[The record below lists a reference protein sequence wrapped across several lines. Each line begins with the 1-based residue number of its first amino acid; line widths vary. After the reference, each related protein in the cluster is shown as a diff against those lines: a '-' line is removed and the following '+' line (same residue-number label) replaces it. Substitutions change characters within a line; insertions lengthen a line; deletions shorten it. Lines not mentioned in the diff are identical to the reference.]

1 MIFVYYSYMKI
12 ANIYTTSKFESELYN
27 ITDKKENL
35 IQGVPTLIIGW
46 QNAKKLYPDVDI
58 LNWKIDENTYWTFG
72 KRERRNEYEE
82 KLDKFLE
89 LSVSM
94 LDKTTV
100 YRFINLLSETNDVKK
115 ALLSKISSD
124 SKKAAL
130 KYYDMLYITESDYN
144 VVYGISLR
152 DIDYEGK
159 DRNCVL
165 NLIKGN
171 SNIEYIEENE
181 CSVCND
187 IISIM
192 QNKVY
197 LATRIFV

>member
-1 MIFVYYSYMKI
+1 MKI
-12 ANIYTTSKFESELYN
+12 ANIYTTSKFENELYN
-27 ITDKKENL
+27 VTDKKENL
-35 IQGVPTLIIGW
+35 LPNIPTLIIGW
-46 QNAKKLYPDVDI
+46 QNAKKLYPGADI
-58 LNWKIDENTYWTFG
+58 LNWKISDDVYWTFG

-82 KLDKFLE
+82 KLDSFLE
-89 LSVSM
+89 LAVTA

-100 YRFINLLSETNDVKK
+100 YRFVNLLSESNDIKR

-124 SKKAAL
+124 SQKAAL
-130 KYYDMLYITESDYN
+130 KYYDMLYITEADYN

-165 NLIKGN
+165 KLVKENP
-171 SNIEYIEENE
+171 NIEYIEEDE

-192 QNKVY
+192 KNKVY